1 MSKKRKKKKNNNQ
14 SFFILFGF
22 VLLGFL
28 AYVLDSDGFGD
39 NIFQVGKGFVYIIIL
54 VIFGIILVKL
64 SRER

>member
-14 SFFILFGF
+14 SFIILFGF

-39 NIFQVGKGFVYIIIL
+39 NIFQVGKGFAYIIIL
-54 VIFGIILVKL
+54 VIFGIILVEY
-64 SRER
+64 RER